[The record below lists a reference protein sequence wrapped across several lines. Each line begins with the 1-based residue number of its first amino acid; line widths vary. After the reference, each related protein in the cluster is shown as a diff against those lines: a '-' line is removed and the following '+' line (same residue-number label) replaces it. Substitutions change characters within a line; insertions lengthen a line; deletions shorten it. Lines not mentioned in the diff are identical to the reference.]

1 MHPSYAKIV
10 SLASDQNI
18 QDLQVTYVQLLS
30 ERMRF
35 DKFFTM
41 FLDKFHRK
49 MDSEESDSPIRKL
62 FKTKSKEY
70 SELQRTITIAEYY
83 MKKHYV

>member
-1 MHPSYAKIV
+1 MHPSYSKIV
-10 SLASDQNI
+10 SLSTDRNI
-18 QDLQVTYVQLLS
+18 QGLQSTYTQLLV
-30 ERMRF
+30 ERMKL
-35 DKFFTM
+35 DKFFDM

-49 MDSEESDSPIRKL
+49 MDSETQDSPIRKL
-62 FKTKSKEY
+62 YNSKSKEY